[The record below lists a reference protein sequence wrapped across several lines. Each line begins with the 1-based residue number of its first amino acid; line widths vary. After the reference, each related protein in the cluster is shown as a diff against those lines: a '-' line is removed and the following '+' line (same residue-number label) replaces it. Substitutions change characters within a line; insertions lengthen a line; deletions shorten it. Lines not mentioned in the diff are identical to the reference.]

1 MPRTNMYFSGAPK
14 ARAQE
19 LINGLTKDVHK
30 YMSQM
35 MFEQHVRL
43 FNLLLTLE
51 RMRMFRQ
58 ITPTEFGLFVN
69 GVDTSDVE
77 ESFVF
82 EDKPNWLSNK
92 VSSRT
97 GMS

>member
-1 MPRTNMYFSGAPK
+1 M

-19 LINGLTKDVHK
+19 LINGITTDVHK

-35 MFEQHVRL
+35 MFEQHIQL
-43 FNLLLTLE
+43 FNLLLSLE
-51 RMRMFRQ
+51 RMRMSAQ
-58 ITPTEFGLFVN
+58 ITATELGLFVN

-82 EDKPNWLSNK
+82 DDKPSWLSNK
-92 VSSRT
+92 VGKMRLLFIKI
-97 GMS
+97 